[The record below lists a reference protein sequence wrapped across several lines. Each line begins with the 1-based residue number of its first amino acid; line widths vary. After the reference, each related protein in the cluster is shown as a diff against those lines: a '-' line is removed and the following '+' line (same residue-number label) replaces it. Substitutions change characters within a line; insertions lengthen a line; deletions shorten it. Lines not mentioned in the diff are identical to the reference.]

1 MTIFDFWLVIITS
14 VPYTDL
20 PRPYG
25 VSGGIG
31 SIISGRL
38 LDANYQ
44 RILRQQQRSSKND
57 KFPEEQTDFPYEVA
71 RLQVA
76 VPFALLAS
84 IALITYGWVVQTK
97 QSLAVVLTLQG
108 FIGVGGTPL
117 LGLIYTLLIDLY
129 PTQAVAT
136 QGAADLVRCW
146 LGAVAAAVID
156 YMLSSIGWGWSFT
169 IIGLSM
175 IAASPTLGLV
185 YVRGQSWRKTR
196 AIRAKENGQ

>member
-1 MTIFDFWLVIITS
+1 MPFS
-14 VPYTDL
+14 PTDL
-20 PRPYG
+20 SRPYG
-25 VSGGIG
+25 VAGGIG
-31 SIISGRL
+31 SLISGRL

-44 RILRQQQRSSKND
+44 RILRQQRSSLKND

-84 IALITYGWVVQTK
+84 TALIAYGWVVETK

-146 LGAVAAAVID
+146 LGAIAAAVID
-156 YMLSSIGWGWSFT
+156 YMLSSMGWGWSFSL
-169 IIGLSM
+169 IGLLM
-175 IAASPTLGLV
+175 IVASPSLGLV
-185 YVRGQSWRKTR
+185 YIRGQSWRKARGTR
-196 AIRAKENGQ
+196 SKQNGR